1 MFNPDDIRE
10 LTLDWTG
17 DPYGRFRWAEELF
30 SRKRYR
36 EAARELQALIAE
48 VSGDFEIHHGLL
60 DARLLLARAQ
70 YHAAHLTRAEET
82 CRAILDDHPTEAYA
96 ALLLG
101 RSLQRQSRKDEAAAV
116 LARASALG
124 AEV

>member
-1 MFNPDDIRE
+1 MFNPDDVRN

-17 DPYGRFRWAEELF
+17 NPYGRFRWAEDLF
-30 SRKRYR
+30 EQKKYR

-48 VSGDFEIHHGLL
+48 VSDDLDVRHGLL
-60 DARLLLARAQ
+60 DARMLLARAQ
-70 YHAAHLTRAEET
+70 FHAAHLTKAEET
-82 CRAILDDHPTEAYA
+82 CRAILEDHPTESYA

-101 RSLQRQSRKDEAAAV
+101 RSLERQSRKAEAALV
-116 LARASALG
+116 MARARALG

>member
-1 MFNPDDIRE
+1 MFNPDTVRA

-17 DPYGRFRWAEELF
+17 DPYGRFRWAENLF
-30 SRKRYR
+30 AQKKYR
-36 EAARELQALIAE
+36 ESARELQALIAE
-48 VSGDFEIHHGLL
+48 VSDDLDVRHGLL

-70 YHAAHLTRAEET
+70 YHAAHLNLAEQT
-82 CRAILDDHPTEAYA
+82 CRQILGDHPTEAYA

-101 RSLQRQSRKDEAAAV
+101 RSLERQSRKDEAARV
-116 LARASALG
+116 MARARALG

>member
-1 MFNPDDIRE
+1 MFNPDVISS
-10 LTLDWTG
+10 LALDWTG
-17 DPYGRFRWAEELF
+17 DPYGRFRWAEGLF
-30 SRKRYR
+30 AQKKYR

-48 VSGDFEIHHGLL
+48 VSDDLDVRHGLL

-70 YHAAHLTRAEET
+70 YHAAHLVRAEET
-82 CRAILDDHPTEAYA
+82 CRQILADHPTEAYA

-101 RSLQRQSRKDEAAAV
+101 RSLERQSRHDEAAPV
-116 LARASALG
+116 MARARALG

>member
-1 MFNPDDIRE
+1 MFNADVISEFTPN
-10 LTLDWTG
+10 WSG
-17 DPYGRFRWAEELF
+17 DPYGRFRWAETLF
-30 SRKRYR
+30 ERKQYR
-36 EAARELQALIAE
+36 EAARELQALLAE
-48 VSGDFEIHHGLL
+48 VSDDLEVRHGLL

-101 RSLQRQSRKDEAAAV
+101 RALQRQSRKDEAAAV
-116 LARASALG
+116 LARARALG